1 VAGPLFG
8 NGAPEGRLAPGAR
21 VAGYVIEEQVGAG
34 GMAMVFR
41 ARDEVLGRLAA
52 IKVLAPG
59 LAADEEFR
67 VRFLRES
74 RAVASVE
81 EPHIIPVYG
90 AGETEGLL
98 YIATRFVPGGDLGAL
113 LRRAQGPLD
122 PERAAALISQVAS
135 ALDAAHRAG
144 LVHRDVKPG
153 NILVDRGE
161 LAEHAYLTDFGLIKG
176 GGPAATGLTATGMFM
191 GTPDYCAPEQIRG
204 TKVDG
209 RTDQYALA
217 CVAFALLTGRPPFPR
232 QEVVATLFAHLND
245 PVPEATSDRLDLPP
259 AVNHVLA
266 TALSK
271 SPDDRYASCGE
282 FAARLRDALLPVL
295 PRPAQAGRNG
305 RPDDHPTREMVGA
318 FTGNAFTG
326 TVSLRPAG
334 AETLPLGTDS
344 LTPVDVEPVP
354 PGTIPPGP
362 AGAGNPARR
371 RTALLAGSGAAVL
384 AAAATA
390 TVLLI
395 PGSGHGTGALN
406 PPASPQANVSQGT
419 SGPAVS
425 APVTG
430 TINAAGS
437 VFQLHFQ
444 QAAIATFKSVDPGVT
459 VNYAAS
465 GSVTGRADLAGA
477 TVLLAGSDTPIPAA
491 EQASFAGRT
500 LLYFPVQIGPIAIV
514 YHLQGVRGLHL
525 DATTLEGIF
534 QGAITR
540 WNDPRIAALNPDTS
554 LPAVPVVPVVRSDGS
569 STTLTL
575 SDYLAKATGS
585 AWRLGSA
592 YTVTWPATDRAT
604 KGSSYVAQ
612 IKSTPGAIGYVDL
625 STATAAH
632 LPFASI
638 LNSAGSYVAPSSAAA
653 TAAVSHVTPA
663 ADLTFDAVDQPGATS
678 YPITYES
685 WDIVYKVQPTANDA
699 ALLKAYLGFLLG
711 SRGQALLAPL
721 HLAPLPANIQ
731 SAAVAQLSQ
740 ITARQP

>member
-1 VAGPLFG
+1 VAGPTFSL
-8 NGAPEGRLAPGAR
+8 GAPGGRLEPGTR
-21 VAGYVIEEQVGAG
+21 VAGYVIEEPVGAG
-34 GMAMVFR
+34 GMAVVFR
-41 ARDEVLGRLAA
+41 ARDETLGRLAA

-113 LRRAQGPLD
+113 LRRNKGPLD

-153 NILVDRGE
+153 NILVDFAGP
-161 LAEHAYLTDFGLIKG
+161 AEHAYLTDFGIIKDG
-176 GGPAATGLTATGMFM
+176 ATATGLTATGQFL

-204 TKVDG
+204 SQVDG

-217 CVAFALLTGRPPFPR
+217 CVAFALLTGQPPFQRP
-232 QEVVATLFAHLND
+232 EVVATLFAHVND
-245 PVPEATSDRLDLPP
+245 PVPEATSGRLDLPT
-259 AVNHVLA
+259 AVNTVLA
-266 TALSK
+266 TALAK
-271 SPDDRYASCGE
+271 SPYDRYASCSE
-282 FAARLRDALLPVL
+282 FAARLRDALVPVQRQ
-295 PRPAQAGRNG
+295 PPQAGAARG
-305 RPDDHPTREMVGA
+305 RGGGDPARELVGA
-318 FTGNAFTG
+318 SHG
-326 TVSLRPAG
+326 TAWLRPAG

-344 LTPVDVEPVP
+344 LTPVDVEPAS

-390 TVLLI
+390 TALLI
-395 PGSGHGTGALN
+395 PGSGPGAGSLN

-419 SGPAVS
+419 SVPAVS
-425 APVTG
+425 APVSG
-430 TINAAGS
+430 TINAGGS

-444 QAAIATFKSVDPGVT
+444 QAAIATFKSVDPGIT
-459 VNYAAS
+459 VNYAAT

-514 YHLQGVRGLHL
+514 YHLPGVRGLHL

-534 QGAITR
+534 QGAITQ
-540 WNDPRIAALNPDTS
+540 WNDPRIAALNPDIS
-554 LPAVPVVPVVRSDGS
+554 LPAVPLVPVVRSDGS
-569 STTLTL
+569 STTLTV

-592 YTVTWPATDRAT
+592 YTINWPATDRAT
-604 KGSSYVAQ
+604 KGSSYVAR
-612 IKSTPGAIGYVDL
+612 IKSTPGAIGYVDF
-625 STATAAH
+625 STATAAG
-632 LPFASI
+632 LPSASV
-638 LNSAGSYVAPSSAAA
+638 LNAAGSYVAPSSAAA
-653 TAAVSHVTPA
+653 TAAASHVTPA
-663 ADLTFDAVDQPGATS
+663 ADMTFDAVDQPGATS

-685 WDIVYKVQPTANDA
+685 WDIVYKVQPNANDA
-699 ALLKAYLGFLLG
+699 ALVKAYLGFLLG
-711 SRGQALLAPL
+711 SQGQALLAPL
-721 HLAPLPANIQ
+721 NLAPLPANIQ

-740 ITARQP
+740 ITAGQP